1 MVEYV
6 NGARLS
12 PALQSEAKR
21 RYVHRFT
28 CTHVPAWARQPRAD
42 GTHYEPQFANCDAW
56 LANTDFPVT
65 RTGRL
70 SDRPSACQ
78 SRPTWPWRS

>member
-6 NGARLS
+6 NGASLS
-12 PALQSEAKR
+12 LALQAEAKR

-28 CTHVPAWARQPRAD
+28 CTHVPGWARLPRPD
-42 GTHYEPQFANCDAW
+42 GTRYEPQFADCNDW

-65 RTGRL
+65 STGRL
-70 SDRPSACQ
+70 SDRPSTCR
-78 SRPTWPWRS
+78 SRPTWPCRS